1 MPIVIKDKK
10 EWEKDILGDSHDT
23 TEQEKEC
30 PLTLLANKYKTDKG
44 TARGANNGYTYTYEH
59 YFRNLKDSKIK
70 FLEIGLNNGG
80 PECGSNKIDRKIED
94 YPSIKMW
101 HEYFS
106 KGEIWGFDVNELKDP
121 IDKSLNRFHFFQGDQ
136 GSEDS
141 LKDFNDTVK
150 EKYGDNVQFDI
161 IIDDG
166 SHAHYH
172 QQLSFTRLAGLVK
185 PGGYYVIEDIH
196 WQPDHRRL
204 IKGKLEKGEE
214 PVYDKSQLPETV
226 QTKSLI
232 KKIVG
237 DPKKHNPEHKKST
250 FKRFKKLR
258 PEFADDFINNMRNFT
273 WEDPNP
279 SGKCPRPG
287 RLIIL
292 HRKKE

>member
-1 MPIVIKDKK
+1 MSIIRKDKK
-10 EWEKDILGDSHDT
+10 EWEKDILGARPAAK
-23 TEQEKEC
+23 EQEEC

-44 TARGANNGYTYTYEH
+44 TNRGANNGYTYTYEY
-59 YFRNLKDSKIK
+59 YFNNFKDKKIK

-80 PECGSNKIDRKIED
+80 PEHGSNKIDRKIED
-94 YPSIKMW
+94 YPSIRMW

-141 LKDFNDTVK
+141 LKDFNDTVNK
-150 EKYGDNVQFDI
+150 KYGNNVQFDI

-166 SHAHYH
+166 SHAFYH
-172 QQLSFTRLAGLVK
+172 QQLSFTRLSGLVK

-196 WQPDHRRL
+196 WQPDKRRL
-204 IKGKLEKGEE
+204 VKGKLAEGEK
-214 PVYDKSQLPETV
+214 PVYDSGQLPRTV
-226 QTKSLI
+226 NTKFLI
-232 KKIVG
+232 KQIVG
-237 DPKKHNPEHKKST
+237 DPKKNNPGAPNSIFNK
-250 FKRFKKLR
+250 FKKLR
-258 PEFADDFINNMRNFT
+258 PEFADDFINNMKNFI

-279 SGKCPRPG
+279 SGKCPRPQ

-292 HRKKE
+292 QRSKE